1 MAKTT
6 QPHFA
11 ILVIVSTLVLMLLC
25 TQTRAQEKNNT
36 ETLIR
41 NLALAKDYK
50 DSVKSYCAIA
60 GGKRREEQHEVS
72 KFYARCAVRLCKQ
85 HNDQGRLGTAY
96 FHVAQAFFEHEK
108 FDSAKYYAELSI
120 KAYDSAHVKHLY
132 YPYVTNMIGAYYLN
146 RGNLTTALDYAHRQM
161 DVAIQ
166 IKDTASISNAYTML
180 AAVYGLMDN
189 VGEVLQY
196 TKKALEIN
204 RLSGLVLNRAL
215 VLANLAN
222 VYLELNEPDS
232 AMIPLVEM
240 LHIATHE
247 SKSLRSEGMAYMYLG
262 KCYSLMQNYDTAIYF
277 LRNAGSIIRPLEDT
291 ICMGEILRYTGE
303 TYWHKGKYDS
313 ALVYLDRSYRLL
325 QQGGVNGFA
334 VDILRVKSEVLA
346 EAGAY
351 SDAYLTLRQYKTF
364 NDSIFNADMRDKIAR
379 LREQYESEKK
389 DGVIAQQQ
397 SLTILLKKQTLLQA
411 QKLRSEMQLKEM
423 LQSKNELA
431 QLQIVSDSVVKVS
444 LDRENTSKRKQL
456 AQAEELNGLLAEDNK
471 LRAAAL
477 ERQHTIN
484 SLLAGGIVIVLLF
497 TGLTVAQYRR
507 QKAANS
513 MILMQ
518 SDKLK
523 LLMKELHHRVKNN
536 LQIISSLLSLQ
547 SFRIKDEAASKA
559 VREGQQRIEAMSLIH
574 QRLYTRDNITEINI
588 REFITDL
595 VESLQNA
602 YGYREDDITI
612 SLDIA
617 SERMDV
623 DQAIPLSLII
633 NELVTNV
640 FKYACEDNS
649 HPELTIKLLRV
660 NDSIHLSVADNGRGI
675 NIEEWK
681 EKEGSFGKEL
691 IRTFVKQLNGYLD
704 LTVNSGTQFRLT
716 IPVAA

>member
-1 MAKTT
+1 MVKTT
-6 QPHFA
+6 QSQFA
-11 ILVIVSTLVLMLLC
+11 TIFIALTLVLMAIC
-25 TQTRAQEKNNT
+25 SMTWAQELSKS
-36 ETLIR
+36 ETYIL
-41 NLALAKDYK
+41 NLAQANNYK

-60 GGKRREEQHEVS
+60 ISMRGEEKHETS
-72 KFYARCAVRLCKQ
+72 KIYARFAVKLCKQ
-85 HNDQGRLGTAY
+85 HNDQKRLGTAY
-96 FHVAQAFFEHEK
+96 FHLAQAFFEHEK

-120 KAYDSAHVKHLY
+120 KAYDSAHTKHVY
-132 YPYVTNMIGAYYLN
+132 YPYATNMIGAYYLN

-161 DVAIQ
+161 DVAVQ
-166 IKDTASISNAYTML
+166 IKDTVSISNAYTLL
-180 AAVYGLMDN
+180 AAVYGLMGNIDD
-189 VGEVLQY
+189 VLQY

-204 RLSGLVLNRAL
+204 RLSGQIFNRAQ
-215 VLANLAN
+215 VLANLAT
-222 VYLELNEPDS
+222 VYIEMNEPDS
-232 AMIPLVEM
+232 AMTSLVEM
-240 LHIATHE
+240 LQIATHE

-262 KCYSLMQNYDTAIYF
+262 KCYSMMQNFDTAIYF
-277 LRNAGSIIRPLEDT
+277 LHRASNIISPLEDT

-303 TYWHKGKYDS
+303 MYWHKGKYDS
-313 ALVYLDRSYRLL
+313 ALLYLDKCYRLL
-325 QQGGVNGFA
+325 QQGGLSGIA

-351 SDAYLTLRQYKTF
+351 RNAYQTLKQYKNV
-364 NDSIFNADMRDKIAR
+364 NDSIFNKNMRDKIAL

-389 DGVIAQQQ
+389 DGVIEQQQ
-397 SLTILLKKQTLLQA
+397 SLNILLKKQALLQA

-423 LQSKNELA
+423 LESKNQLA
-431 QLQIVSDSVVKVS
+431 QLQIVSDSVIKVS

-456 AQAEELNGLLAEDNK
+456 AQAEELNGLLAEENK
-471 LRAAAL
+471 LKLASL
-477 ERQHTIN
+477 KRQHTIN

-507 QKAANS
+507 QKAANRT
-513 MILMQ
+513 ILMQ
-518 SDKLK
+518 SEKLK

-595 VESLQNA
+595 VDSLQSA
-602 YGYREDDITI
+602 YGYLEDEITI

-617 SERMDV
+617 NELMNV

-640 FKYACEDNS
+640 FKYAFKNNS
-649 HPELTIKLLRV
+649 YPELTIKLLRV
-660 NDSIHLSVADNGRGI
+660 NNSIHLSVADNGNGI
-675 NIEEWK
+675 NMQEWQ
-681 EKEGSFGKEL
+681 ENEGTFGKEL

-704 LTVNSGTQFRLT
+704 LIVKNGTQFRLI
-716 IPVAA
+716 IPIAA